1 MIYLYNNSLINKFYY
16 NVYWW
21 LIKLF
26 LFLYYRKLN
35 DEVVMFVKEFGK
47 IKNISFNMKDV
58 LKYFI
63 KRYKFL
69 FL

>member
-1 MIYLYNNSLINKFYY
+1 
-16 NVYWW
+16 
-21 LIKLF
+21 
-26 LFLYYRKLN
+26 
-35 DEVVMFVKEFGK
+35 MFVKEFGK
-47 IKNISFNMKDV
+47 IKNISFDMKDV